1 MILPGK
7 NQIVISAFGLAFLF
21 AFALIWRFG
30 KQFMKWMLLK
40 MHEVFIQQNAMKLP

>member
-7 NQIVISAFGLAFLF
+7 NQILISAFGLTFLF
-21 AFALIWRFG
+21 AFALIRRFG

-40 MHEVFIQQNAMKLP
+40 MHKVFIQQNAMKLP